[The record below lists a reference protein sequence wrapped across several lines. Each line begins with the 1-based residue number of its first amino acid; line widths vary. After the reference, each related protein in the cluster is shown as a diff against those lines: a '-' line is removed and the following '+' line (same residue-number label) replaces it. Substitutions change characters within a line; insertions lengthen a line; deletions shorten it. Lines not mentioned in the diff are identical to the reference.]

1 MAGPIPQQALHNALA
16 QEQRRQT
23 EEMMERSSKEVLLDE
38 EGIALNDLS
47 HQRSPT
53 TAGIPP
59 EQQQQQQRP
68 GGLQSQ
74 FQSSTNVAQRGWRRG
89 AVRDELN
96 RRESTNV
103 LALGRLYQRMG
114 KLSIIPRYIV
124 YIFPLGMLIAIPI
137 IVGSLIPKLEL
148 GVFFLKSQ
156 LKKMG

>member
-59 EQQQQQQRP
+59 EQQPQRP

-148 GVFFLKSQ
+148 GVILP
-156 LKKMG
+156 